1 MFGSV
6 VAQGQRG
13 MRETVASGEQGARS
27 REQGAKSEERRAKS
41 EEQGRPRHSQDMVYA
56 CGSGHRIHFGYILLV
71 VFISFQCF
79 LRADIRPQKACA
91 RGVNLA
97 KQKPTKP
104 DVESFIDALHSHI
117 PASQACA

>member
-1 MFGSV
+1 MRIAECGISDQRSFGT
-6 VAQGQRG
+6 AMEYEGLLPG
-13 MRETVASGEQGARS
+13 ITGSG
-27 REQGAKSEERRAKS
+27 QGAKDEERSAR
-41 EEQGRPRHSQDMVYA
+41 GHSQDMVYA

-104 DVESFIDALHSHI
+104 DVERFIDALHSHI